1 MKKGKGKFQPPYGSY
16 LGSSKVQHIITGPIG
31 VAKSYHYPCFTDIA
45 LRRSAVFSLFD
56 FLFSLTGIKVINQK
70 IKYECKG
77 MIKSSPCPGKKPDVI
92 HNHVTQENAEKRGNR
107 FSGK

>member
-1 MKKGKGKFQPPYGSY
+1 MKKGKGKIQPPYGSY

-56 FLFSLTGIKVINQK
+56 FLFSLTGIKVINQ
-70 IKYECKG
+70 ILLFTL
-77 MIKSSPCPGKKPDVI
+77 
-92 HNHVTQENAEKRGNR
+92 HAETAIISYQGA
-107 FSGK
+107 